1 LLENNISQ
9 KMRNGEEIPF
19 WKDRW
24 LEGDALCICFNRFFK
39 LAFDKNITVAEMC
52 RMVWVVGSGGWR

>member
-1 LLENNISQ
+1 
-9 KMRNGEEIPF
+9 MGNGEEIPF

-52 RMVWVVGSGGWR
+52 RMVWVVGSGEWR